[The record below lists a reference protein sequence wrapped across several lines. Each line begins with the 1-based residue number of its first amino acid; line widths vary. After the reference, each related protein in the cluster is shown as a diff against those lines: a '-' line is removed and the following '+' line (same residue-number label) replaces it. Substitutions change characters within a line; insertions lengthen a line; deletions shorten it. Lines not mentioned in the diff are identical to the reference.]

1 VPFIALW
8 PARIKPG
15 VSEDLVSTI
24 DIPATVTAAAGITPP
39 KDALPDSYNLL
50 PSMLGAKDA
59 PKRESLILQCG
70 SGHLS
75 VRSGPWKYIP
85 DLDLAEGWKS
95 KKKNP
100 NVPARPGL
108 FNLQDDPGETKNLA
122 TENPAELQQL
132 ADVLAKTTSSSV
144 TRPDQPSA
152 H

>member
-1 VPFIALW
+1 MARNCRSSLLCAALFACL
-8 PARIKPG
+8 PALLG
-15 VSEDLVSTI
+15 Q
-24 DIPATVTAAAGITPP
+24 AA
-39 KDALPDSYNLL
+39 
-50 PSMLGAKDA
+50 A
-59 PKRESLILQCG
+59 PKRDGLILQCG

-95 KKKNP
+95 KKKDP

-108 FNLQDDPGETKNLA
+108 FKLPDDSSETKNLA
-122 TENPAELQQL
+122 TDHSAELLKL
-132 ADVLAKTTSSSV
+132 ADVLAKATSSSV

>member
-1 VPFIALW
+1 
-8 PARIKPG
+8 
-15 VSEDLVSTI
+15 
-24 DIPATVTAAAGITPP
+24 
-39 KDALPDSYNLL
+39 
-50 PSMLGAKDA
+50 MGAKDA

-100 NVPARPGL
+100 NAPARPGL

-122 TENPAELQQL
+122 TENPAELQRL
-132 ADVLAKTTSSSV
+132 ADVLAKATSSSV